1 MSNLNNGGLPQQ
13 QVSGV
18 PARQGAI
25 EQQRAVDDKQLN
37 LINSNSTGGRR
48 LRIKK
53 RKMKGGTGSGGNSP
67 TPISPP
73 IVPNTGSSS
82 ETRGSQQESYNKL
95 AELSGGVNENSQY
108 DKVGGRKRKMK
119 SKRKTRKT
127 RQTRKTKRTKKM
139 RKYTKRRKYH

>member
-1 MSNLNNGGLPQQ
+1 MMSNPNNGGLPQQ
-13 QVSGV
+13 QVSGL

-25 EQQRAVDDKQLN
+25 EQQRASDDKQLN

-48 LRIKK
+48 PRIKK
-53 RKMKGGTGSGGNSP
+53 RQMKGGTGSGGNSP
-67 TPISPP
+67 APISPP
-73 IVPNTGSSS
+73 VVPNTGSSS

-108 DKVGGRKRKMK
+108 DKVGGRKRKIK
-119 SKRKTRKT
+119 SKRKTRK
-127 RQTRKTKRTKKM
+127 TRKTKRTKKM

>member
-1 MSNLNNGGLPQQ
+1 MMSNSNNGGLPQQ

-25 EQQRAVDDKQLN
+25 EQQRAGDDKQLN

-48 LRIKK
+48 PRIKK
-53 RKMKGGTGSGGNSP
+53 RKMKGGNSP

-119 SKRKTRKT
+119 SKRKTR
-127 RQTRKTKRTKKM
+127 QTRKTKRTKKM